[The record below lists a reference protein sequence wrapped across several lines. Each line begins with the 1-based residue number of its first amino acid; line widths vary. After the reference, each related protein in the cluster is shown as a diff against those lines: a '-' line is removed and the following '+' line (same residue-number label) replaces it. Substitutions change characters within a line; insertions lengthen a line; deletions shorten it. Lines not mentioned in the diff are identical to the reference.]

1 MGGKQ
6 MNKRRTIYK
15 GFNKKRKR
23 KEIKVIAISL
33 SIGLI
38 GWYGYTNLKDYNFNL
53 SSFNIV
59 SKLGELM
66 PKNNKVEEFTYD
78 DISDEVEKIK
88 ETSETNKS
96 SNEDIKLAQIE
107 GWDIYTVQVASV
119 EDSNDLNK
127 VETFL
132 K

>member
-1 MGGKQ
+1 
-6 MNKRRTIYK
+6 
-15 GFNKKRKR
+15 
-23 KEIKVIAISL
+23 
-33 SIGLI
+33 
-38 GWYGYTNLKDYNFNL
+38 
-53 SSFNIV
+53 
-59 SKLGELM
+59 M

-88 ETSETNKS
+88 ETSETDKS

-127 VETFL
+127 VESLL
-132 K
+132 KENKIPYDYDS